1 MEEEREGRKKSNFVA
16 RPSPLPL
23 MRSELLLWRRSK
35 IDSGQARG
43 IGSKGEL
50 GMGRGNS
57 LGSGVLP
64 PSFSPHSPLSLSSP
78 LLLSFPPKMRAVVN
92 LITPCLSPC
101 APYLSLWVGGMD
113 VSINPFYDSP
123 LIPLSPDSSA
133 GGLSSQFCGCLYL
146 ALDPFC

>member
-1 MEEEREGRKKSNFVA
+1 
-16 RPSPLPL
+16 
-23 MRSELLLWRRSK
+23 
-35 IDSGQARG
+35 
-43 IGSKGEL
+43 
-50 GMGRGNS
+50 MGRGNS

-64 PSFSPHSPLSLSSP
+64 PSPLIHLYLYLVLHSSP
-78 LLLSFPPKMRAVVN
+78 FLSKMRAVVN

-146 ALDPFC
+146 ALHLFC